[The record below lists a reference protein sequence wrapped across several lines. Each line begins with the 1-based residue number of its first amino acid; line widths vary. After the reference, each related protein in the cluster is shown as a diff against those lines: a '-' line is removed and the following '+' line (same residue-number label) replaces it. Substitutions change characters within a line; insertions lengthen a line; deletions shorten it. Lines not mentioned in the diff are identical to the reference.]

1 MPYIHRTHFA
11 TNPLGPTPSRLHV
24 VACSP
29 FMEQGNRRVTN
40 HPLEVTCR
48 RCAPKVLRWMAH
60 LDELAALRRLQA
72 RLMQQ
77 RENGREA

>member
-1 MPYIHRTHFA
+1 MPYIPRTHFA
-11 TNPLGPTPSRLHV
+11 TNPLGAPPPLLHA

-29 FMEQGNRRVTN
+29 FMVQGNCQVTN
-40 HPLEVTCR
+40 HPLQVTCR
-48 RCAPKVLRWMAH
+48 KCTGKVLRWMEH
-60 LDELAALRRLQA
+60 LDELKALRRLQA